1 MTEAASL
8 SGAIARGPPPP
19 GYDIFLSHNARDK
32 PVVERLCERLA
43 REGLEPWFDKW
54 CLTPGGH
61 WQEELASGLAAS
73 RACAVFVG
81 PNDLGAWEREE
92 IGVALSRAAA
102 DRSFR
107 LFLVLLPGLPDPFDA
122 TNLSPFLSTRTWV
135 DLRDGIER
143 PDGFQALVCAIKGIP
158 FGPARPIEARDDV
171 CPYRGLQT
179 FDEEHAGF
187 FFGREADVQRLVEK
201 LKASPYLA
209 IVGPSGSGKSS
220 LARAGLL
227 PALRAGALAGS
238 ESWAIATL
246 RPGPH
251 PLDTLAAEVVALYP
265 DLRAPRVRDDLG
277 ADPRTLRLLLSRSPT
292 AVGSAR
298 SCLLVDQCEE
308 AFTLCRD
315 ETERAQFLANLLHAS
330 AADGPVSIVL
340 TLRADFYA
348 RLAAYPEL
356 AQQVAHQY
364 LVGPLGASELRE
376 AITEPAQ
383 LVGLE
388 LEPGL
393 VDQILDDVGDEPGTL
408 PLLEHTLF
416 ELWQRRRNRMLTLEA
431 YRETGGVEGAL
442 AKRAD
447 AIYASLEPEAQSIAR
462 RILLRLTQPGEGS
475 EDTRRR
481 AAMSELVT
489 RSEEQ
494 DAVEG
499 IVRSLADARLL
510 TTAAADETGERSV
523 EVSHEALIRGWPRL
537 RAWLDENRAGL
548 LTHRRLT
555 EAAHEWQRLGRD
567 DGGLFRGARLAEA
580 REWGE
585 TNEPTLNELEREFLA
600 ASRRLDTNE
609 RRARTRRVRLTIG
622 GLALALVLIGIG
634 AGLAF
639 RQSQIAADQRDEA
652 ATQRDLAY
660 SGQLA
665 ANAVALLPVDPEL
678 GLLLAIESADVAP
691 TAQARD
697 ALRQSLRASH
707 LRGVFR
713 GHSGRVWSAAFSPD
727 GTLVVTAGEDGTAR
741 IWETRTRS
749 QVAELRGHSEP
760 VRSAS
765 FSPNSELVVTA
776 SWDGTARV
784 WEVATGQV
792 TSILRGHGGAVSDAA
807 FDDDGD
813 LVVTAGAD
821 GTARIWE
828 SATGSQS
835 HVLSAGQSYLESA
848 SFGSQGE
855 LVATAGG
862 DGVARVWDV
871 STERIVAELRGN
883 ESSLWSAA
891 LTRDGRLAATAGEDG
906 AVRIWTV
913 ATESTSHV
921 LRGHTEPVTS
931 VAFSS
936 DDRLVV
942 TASQD
947 LSARVW
953 DVETEQTLVEFRGSK
968 SALLGAAFSPDDR
981 FVVTA
986 HQDGTARL
994 WEVES
999 ERRVATFGG
1008 HADRLKDVT
1017 FSPDGTLLAAASD
1030 DMTASVREAATGMIV
1045 AQLRRHR
1052 DWVESLAFSP
1062 DGTRVVTASFDRTAR
1077 IWDAGTGETIAV
1089 LRGHSDAVTDAGFSP
1104 DGTLVATASADRT
1117 VRLWDVAS
1125 GRTTHILRGPRA
1137 RVDAVAFS
1145 PDGESI
1151 LAASW
1156 DGKVHVWDTLSGAA
1170 RASFSASDRPL
1181 RSAAFSPDGTRLLTA
1196 GDDSTARVWVAGSWK
1211 RLAELRGHAA
1221 AVSSASFSPD
1231 SRGTFVLTASE
1242 DGTALVFE
1250 VGTETL
1256 VAELHGPVDSLESA
1270 AFAPDS
1276 RRIATAGDD
1285 GAVRIYTCAVCRS
1298 GHELVDLARQR
1309 VSRKL
1314 TAEERAIY
1322 LSSREA

>member
-1 MTEAASL
+1 MREAASL
-8 SGAIARGPPPP
+8 NAAEARSPPPI

-32 PVVERLCERLA
+32 PAVERLCVRLA

-61 WQEELASGLAAS
+61 WQEELAAGLAAS

-81 PNDLGAWEREE
+81 PHDLGAWEREE

-107 LFLVLLPGLPDPFDA
+107 LFLVLLPGIPDPFDA
-122 TNLSPFLSTRTWV
+122 ANLSPFLSTRTWV

-143 PDGFQALVCAIKGIP
+143 VGGFQALVCAIKGIP
-158 FGPARPIEARDDV
+158 FGPARSIETRDDV

-179 FDEEHAGF
+179 FDEEHAEF
-187 FFGREADVQRLVEK
+187 FFGRESDVQRLVEK

-220 LARAGLL
+220 LARAGLV

-251 PLDTLAAEVVALYP
+251 PLDTLAAETVALHP
-265 DLRAPRVRDDLG
+265 DLRAPRVRDDLT
-277 ADPRTLRLLLSRSPT
+277 ADARTLRLLFSRS
-292 AVGSAR
+292 ASIGGESVR
-298 SCLLVDQCEE
+298 FCFLVDQGEE
-308 AFTLCRD
+308 VFTLCRD
-315 ETERAQFLANLLHAS
+315 EHERALFLANLVNAS
-330 AADGPVSIVL
+330 AADGPVSVIL

-376 AITEPAQ
+376 AIAEPAHQ
-383 LVGLE
+383 VGLE
-388 LEPGL
+388 LESGL

-416 ELWQRRRNRMLTLEA
+416 ELWQRRRGRMLTLEA

-447 AIYASLEPEAQSIAR
+447 AIYASLEPEAQTVAR

-489 RSEEQ
+489 RAEEKE
-494 DAVEG
+494 AVEDVVHG
-499 IVRSLADARLL
+499 LADARLL
-510 TTAAADETGERSV
+510 TTAMADETGERSV

-555 EAAHEWQRLGRD
+555 EAAQEWKRLGRD
-567 DGGLFRGARLAEA
+567 DSGLYRGARLAEA

-585 TNEPTLNELEREFLA
+585 TNEPVLNELEREFLA
-600 ASRRLDTNE
+600 ASRRLDATE
-609 RRARTRRVRLTIG
+609 RRARTRRMRLTII
-622 GLALALVLIGIG
+622 GLAIALVLIGIG

-639 RQSQIAADQRDEA
+639 RQSRVAADQRDEA
-652 ATQRDLAY
+652 ARQRDLAY

-678 GLLLAIESADVAP
+678 GLLLAIESAGVAP

-713 GHSGRVWSAAFSPD
+713 GHAGRVWSAAFSPD
-727 GTLVVTAGEDGTAR
+727 GTRVVTAGEDGTVR
-741 IWETRTRS
+741 IWETSTRKA
-749 QVAELRGHSEP
+749 VAELRGNSEP

-765 FSPNSELVVTA
+765 FSPDGQFVVTA
-776 SWDGTARV
+776 SEDGTARV
-784 WEVATGQV
+784 WQMASGQV
-792 TSILRGHGGAVSDAA
+792 TPLRGHQGAVSDAA
-807 FDDDGD
+807 FDLDGD
-813 LVVTAGAD
+813 LIVTAGAD
-821 GTARIWE
+821 GTARVWDA
-828 SATGSQS
+828 ATGSQL
-835 HVLSAGQSYLESA
+835 HELEAGQIFLESA
-848 SFGSQGE
+848 SFGKGGE
-855 LVATAGG
+855 LVVTAGG
-862 DGVARVWDV
+862 DGIARIWDV
-871 STERIVAELRGN
+871 ATEQVVAELPGDG
-883 ESSLWSAA
+883 SFLWSAA
-891 LTRDGRLAATAGEDG
+891 LSRDGQLAATAGEDG
-906 AVRIWTV
+906 TVRIWNV
-913 ATESTSHV
+913 AGADPAHV
-921 LRGHTEPVTS
+921 LRGHTDPVTS

-947 LSARVW
+947 LSSRVW
-953 DVETEQTLVEFRGSK
+953 DVENEQTVAE
-968 SALLGAAFSPDDR
+968 LLGSRSAVLSAAFSPDDR

-999 ERRVATFGG
+999 ERRVATLGG
-1008 HADRLKDVT
+1008 HDNRLKDVS
-1017 FSPDGTLLAAASD
+1017 FSPDGTLVAAASD
-1030 DMTASVREAATGMIV
+1030 DTTASVRHAGTGTVV
-1045 AQLRRHR
+1045 AELHGHR

-1062 DGTRVVTASFDRTAR
+1062 DGGRVVTGSFDRTAQ
-1077 IWDAGTGETIAV
+1077 IWDAATGESIAV
-1089 LRGHSDAVTDAGFSP
+1089 LEGHSDAVTDAAFSP
-1104 DGTLVATASADRT
+1104 NGELVATASADRT

-1125 GRTTHILRGPRA
+1125 EDTLRVLRGSRD

-1145 PDGESI
+1145 PDGKRI
-1151 LAASW
+1151 VAASW
-1156 DGKVHVWDTLSGAA
+1156 DGKVRIWSTASGAVT
-1170 RASFSASDRPL
+1170 ASFTASDRPL
-1181 RSAAFSPDGTRLLTA
+1181 RSTSFSPDGKRLLTA
-1196 GDDSTARVWVAGSWK
+1196 GDDSTARVWEVGTWN
-1211 RLAELRGHAA
+1211 RLAELRGHTA
-1221 AVSSASFSPD
+1221 AVASAAFSPD
-1231 SRGTFVLTASE
+1231 PRGTFVLTADE
-1242 DGTALVFE
+1242 NGTALVFE
-1250 VGTETL
+1250 VETEAL
-1256 VAELHGPVDSLESA
+1256 VAELHGPVDSLEAA
-1270 AFAPDS
+1270 AFRTDAN
-1276 RRIATAGDD
+1276 RVATAGDD
-1285 GAVRIYTCAVCRS
+1285 GMVRIYTCTVCRS
-1298 GHELVDLARQR
+1298 GSDLVELARQR
-1309 VSRKL
+1309 VSRQL
-1314 TAEERAIY
+1314 TAQERAIY
-1322 LSSREA
+1322 LSSRKA